1 MTFSFVKEYTAE
13 VSALCK
19 VLEEYNNQIYSFK
32 LTTDTAMAAGA
43 VVHGVFP
50 NTKACPALKLLSVLS
65 DSEVPDPLDA
75 VWPRLDLVLADTAS
89 MFPNMQKLLTN
100 IFYDSVPMMPL
111 SASFPNLCTLV
122 LDGALEDNIPSPGLI
137 ASFLICMPHDMGLE
151 SSNWGTVKGRS
162 GIPKDIR
169 LPKLKRLAVSVPGAM
184 YNLIAFIATPVLE
197 DLHLDGSCGPDA
209 DADAASTPPDGGWD
223 DARIGSVETVLRSL
237 ALRCRSVRRLA
248 LLAVD
253 FRQTEWDWILFGSE
267 DGSGPPFP
275 KLESIALHGIQYDN
289 LRGGFDNQLLKR
301 FARQQMIPLKR
312 LVFLDCDF
320 PMSGSTL
327 VEVLRTSGIRE
338 LEYSESSC
346 KR

>member
-1 MTFSFVKEYTAE
+1 MGKNVIRSSPTLGLRITSVSDLPAEILTEIIIKCNILYLAAVLETCKSFATIAFSTPRLWTTVIIHPHHFTNDGPYFLRARILRTRGALLHVTFSFVKEYTAE

-137 ASFLICMPHDMGLE
+137 ASFLICMPQLE
-151 SSNWGTVKGRS
+151 TLWIKHYLS
-162 GIPKDIR
+162 
-169 LPKLKRLAVSVPGAM
+169 
-184 YNLIAFIATPVLE
+184 
-197 DLHLDGSCGPDA
+197 
-209 DADAASTPPDGGWD
+209 
-223 DARIGSVETVLRSL
+223 
-237 ALRCRSVRRLA
+237 
-248 LLAVD
+248 
-253 FRQTEWDWILFGSE
+253 QTSD
-267 DGSGPPFP
+267 
-275 KLESIALHGIQYDN
+275 
-289 LRGGFDNQLLKR
+289 
-301 FARQQMIPLKR
+301 
-312 LVFLDCDF
+312 
-320 PMSGSTL
+320 
-327 VEVLRTSGIRE
+327 
-338 LEYSESSC
+338 
-346 KR
+346 